1 MGVPRISRSTRER
14 QGNGDEGAAPSSPN
28 QKMLRLPDFT
38 YRRPQ
43 NVREAAAILAGEGA
57 NTKLV
62 AGGTDLWPKMKRR
75 QMEPRVVVGL
85 RHLAELRGE
94 SGSPASGVTLGPN
107 LTLCELERHPM
118 LLEKYRAVAE
128 AARSISSPPLKTMG
142 TLGGNLCV
150 DTRCFYYDQTYEW
163 RQSIHFCLKKDGDTC
178 WVAPGSPRCW
188 AVSSTDL
195 APVMLALNARIR
207 LLSKSGERAIDASQ
221 MYNTDGIAY
230 LTKRPDEIVTAV
242 DIPPI
247 DGDITAFQKLRRRG
261 SIDFPILNVAVWL
274 RPAKDR
280 KTVEAARIAIGGITS
295 APFLS
300 AAAANALLGRELTR
314 ETINAAAHAARL
326 DARPLD
332 NTDLNFSWRRSMVEV
347 WVRRTLEEA
356 AGQLS

>member
-1 MGVPRISRSTRER
+1 
-14 QGNGDEGAAPSSPN
+14 
-28 QKMLRLPDFT
+28 MLRLPDFT

-43 NVREAAAILAGEGA
+43 NAREAAAILAGEGA
-57 NTKLV
+57 QATVV

-85 RHLAELRGE
+85 RHLVELRGV
-94 SGSPASGVTLGPN
+94 SGTSSSGVTLGPN
-107 LTLCELERHPM
+107 LTLRELERHPM
-118 LLEKYRAVAE
+118 LLEKYPAVAE

-163 RQSIHFCLKKDGDTC
+163 RQAIHFCLKKDGDTC

-195 APVMLALNARIR
+195 APVMLALNARIH
-207 LLSKSGERAIDASQ
+207 LLSKDGERTIEAGQ
-221 MYNTDGIAY
+221 MYNNDGIAY
-230 LTKRPDEIVTAV
+230 LAKQPHELVTAV
-242 DIPPI
+242 DLPAIN
-247 DGDITAFQKLRRRG
+247 GDVMAFQKLRRRG
-261 SIDFPILNVAVWL
+261 SIDFPILNVAAWL
-274 RPAKDR
+274 RPAKTGR
-280 KTVEAARIAIGGITS
+280 TIEAARLAIGGITS

-300 AAAANALLGRELTR
+300 SAAADAMVGRELNAD
-314 ETINAAAHAARL
+314 TINAAAQAARL

-332 NTDLNFSWRRSMVEV
+332 NTDLDFSWRRSMVEV

-356 AGQLS
+356 AGRI